1 MSLLAGVAAGTEC
14 PISVADYP
22 HHIAAME
29 KTGTPSPHATQMR
42 DEKRRAA
49 AEMGIDETFVSELVD
64 RFYGRVQADPV
75 LGPVFAERIADWGPH
90 LAQMKRFWRSI
101 LFSSGEYL
109 GRPMPLH
116 LAIPGLDKAMF
127 ARWLDLF
134 AATLAEIGGG
144 DAAEHVHERA
154 RMIANSFLNGIAIH
168 HHGKLGLGPGEGFA

>member
-1 MSLLAGVAAGTEC
+1 M
-14 PISVADYP
+14 D
-22 HHIAAME
+22 
-29 KTGTPSPHATQMR
+29 KTGTPSPHATAMR

-49 AEMGIDETFVSELVD
+49 AEMGIDDAFVSALVD
-64 RFYGRVQADPV
+64 RFYGRIQADPV
-75 LGPVFAERIADWGPH
+75 LGPVFAARITDWTPH

-144 DAAEHVHERA
+144 DAAAHVHERA

-168 HHGKLGLGPGEGFA
+168 HHGKLGMGPGEGFA

>member
-1 MSLLAGVAAGTEC
+1 
-14 PISVADYP
+14 
-22 HHIAAME
+22 ME
-29 KTGTPSPHATQMR
+29 KTGAPSPHAIAMR

-49 AEMGIDETFVSELVD
+49 GEMGIDEAYISELVE
-64 RFYGRVQADPV
+64 RFYARIQADAV
-75 LGPVFAERIADWGPH
+75 LGPIFGARISDWGPH
-90 LAQMKRFWRSI
+90 LAQMKRFWRSV

-116 LAIPGLDKAMF
+116 LAIPGLDKPLF

-144 DAAEHVHERA
+144 DAAEHVHARA

-168 HHGKLGLGPGEGFA
+168 HHGQMGLRPGDGFA